1 MYSVLA
7 YGLGGPNPKRPP
19 EMILSLKMGTFNSYP
34 AALGQGFEMI
44 CLFFQLY
51 VWLLWN
57 AKKNPLK
64 PQSILVQT
72 HKSSLLIM
80 GLHIFEV
87 KLG

>member
-19 EMILSLKMGTFNSYP
+19 EMILSLKMGTFNSYT

-51 VWLLWN
+51 VWLL
-57 AKKNPLK
+57 
-64 PQSILVQT
+64 
-72 HKSSLLIM
+72 
-80 GLHIFEV
+80 
-87 KLG
+87 